1 MLLLGQ
7 WIDLIMF
14 KEKGSEKDRS
24 EIDNES
30 KQAYQTLVD
39 WVKTVPNTIDELKK
53 NGNEDDLRK
62 YQLQIKMVLNKLKE
76 IQKELRNDKQCHTT
90 AIIYCIVPG
99 ADQNNR
105 CII

>member
-7 WIDLIMF
+7 WIDIIMF
-14 KEKGSEKDRS
+14 KEKGSEKDRP

-30 KQAYQTLVD
+30 QQAYQTLVD

-76 IQKELRNDKQCHTT
+76 IQKELRND
-90 AIIYCIVPG
+90 
-99 ADQNNR
+99 
-105 CII
+105 

>member
-14 KEKGSEKDRS
+14 KEKGSEKDLS

-30 KQAYQTLVD
+30 QQAYQTLVD

-76 IQKELRNDKQCHTT
+76 IQKELRNDKKCHTN
-90 AIIYCIVPG
+90 AIIYCIVHG
-99 ADQNNR
+99 ADKNNR

>member
-62 YQLQIKMVLNKLKE
+62 YQLQIKMVLNTLKE
-76 IQKELRNDKQCHTT
+76 IQKELRYD
-90 AIIYCIVPG
+90 
-99 ADQNNR
+99 
-105 CII
+105 

>member
-14 KEKGSEKDRS
+14 KEKGSEKDLS

-30 KQAYQTLVD
+30 QQAYQTLVD
-39 WVKTVPNTIDELKK
+39 WVKTVPNTIEELKK
-53 NGNEDDLRK
+53 NGTEDDLRK

-76 IQKELRNDKQCHTT
+76 IQKELRND
-90 AIIYCIVPG
+90 
-99 ADQNNR
+99 
-105 CII
+105 

>member
-1 MLLLGQ
+1 
-7 WIDLIMF
+7 MF

-53 NGNEDDLRK
+53 NGTEEDIRK
-62 YQLQIKMVLNKLKE
+62 YQIQIKMVLNKLKE
-76 IQKELRNDKQCHTT
+76 IKKELRND
-90 AIIYCIVPG
+90 
-99 ADQNNR
+99 
-105 CII
+105 

>member
-24 EIDNES
+24 EINNES
-30 KQAYQTLVD
+30 QQAYQTLVD

-53 NGNEDDLRK
+53 NATEDDLRK
-62 YQLQIKMVLNKLKE
+62 YQIQIKMVLNKLKE
-76 IQKELRNDKQCHTT
+76 IQKELRND
-90 AIIYCIVPG
+90 
-99 ADQNNR
+99 
-105 CII
+105 

>member
-24 EIDNES
+24 KIDNES
-30 KQAYQTLVD
+30 QQAYQTLVD

-53 NGNEDDLRK
+53 NGTEDDLRK
-62 YQLQIKMVLNKLKE
+62 YQIQIKMVLDKLKE
-76 IQKELRNDKQCHTT
+76 IQQELRND
-90 AIIYCIVPG
+90 
-99 ADQNNR
+99 
-105 CII
+105 

>member
-30 KQAYQTLVD
+30 QQAYQTLVD

-53 NGNEDDLRK
+53 NGTEDDLRK

-76 IQKELRNDKQCHTT
+76 IQKELRND
-90 AIIYCIVPG
+90 
-99 ADQNNR
+99 
-105 CII
+105 

>member
-1 MLLLGQ
+1 MLLPGQ

-14 KEKGSEKDRS
+14 KEKGSEKDLS

-30 KQAYQTLVD
+30 QQAYQTLVD

-53 NGNEDDLRK
+53 NGTEDELRK

-76 IQKELRNDKQCHTT
+76 IQKELRND
-90 AIIYCIVPG
+90 
-99 ADQNNR
+99 
-105 CII
+105 

>member
-30 KQAYQTLVD
+30 QQAYQTLVD
-39 WVKTVPNTIDELKK
+39 WVKTVPNPIDELKK
-53 NGNEDDLRK
+53 KGNEDDLRK

-76 IQKELRNDKQCHTT
+76 IQKELRND
-90 AIIYCIVPG
+90 
-99 ADQNNR
+99 
-105 CII
+105 

>member
-30 KQAYQTLVD
+30 QQAYQTLVD

-53 NGNEDDLRK
+53 NGTEDDLRK
-62 YQLQIKMVLNKLKE
+62 YQRQIKMVLNKLKE
-76 IQKELRNDKQCHTT
+76 IQKELRND
-90 AIIYCIVPG
+90 
-99 ADQNNR
+99 
-105 CII
+105 

>member
-24 EIDNES
+24 EIYNES

-62 YQLQIKMVLNKLKE
+62 YQLQIKMVLNKLKD
-76 IQKELRNDKQCHTT
+76 IQKELRND
-90 AIIYCIVPG
+90 
-99 ADQNNR
+99 
-105 CII
+105 

>member
-24 EIDNES
+24 EINNES
-30 KQAYQTLVD
+30 QQAYQTLVD

-53 NGNEDDLRK
+53 NGTEDDLRK
-62 YQLQIKMVLNKLKE
+62 YQIQIKMVLNKLKE
-76 IQKELRNDKQCHTT
+76 IQKELRND
-90 AIIYCIVPG
+90 
-99 ADQNNR
+99 
-105 CII
+105 

>member
-14 KEKGSEKDRS
+14 KEKGSEKDLS

-30 KQAYQTLVD
+30 QQAYQTLVD

-53 NGNEDDLRK
+53 KGTEDDLRK

-76 IQKELRNDKQCHTT
+76 IQKELRND
-90 AIIYCIVPG
+90 
-99 ADQNNR
+99 
-105 CII
+105 

>member
-14 KEKGSEKDRS
+14 KEKGSKKDRS

-30 KQAYQTLVD
+30 HQAYQTLVD
-39 WVKTVPNTIDELKK
+39 WVKTVPNTIDEIKK

-62 YQLQIKMVLNKLKE
+62 YQRQIKMVLNKLKE
-76 IQKELRNDKQCHTT
+76 IQKELRND
-90 AIIYCIVPG
+90 
-99 ADQNNR
+99 
-105 CII
+105 

>member
-14 KEKGSEKDRS
+14 KEKGSEKERS

-30 KQAYQTLVD
+30 QQAYQTLVD

-53 NGNEDDLRK
+53 KFPCRNCG
-62 YQLQIKMVLNKLKE
+62 KLGHWEAECSQPKASNRMAVGFALMNRSE
-76 IQKELRNDKQCHTT
+76 ILDTGTSRT
-90 AIIYCIVPG
+90 AT
-99 ADQNNR
+99 R
-105 CII
+105 

>member
-14 KEKGSEKDRS
+14 KEKESKKGRS

-30 KQAYQTLVD
+30 QQAYQTLVD

-62 YQLQIKMVLNKLKE
+62 YQIQIKMVLNKLKE
-76 IQKELRNDKQCHTT
+76 IQKELRND
-90 AIIYCIVPG
+90 
-99 ADQNNR
+99 
-105 CII
+105 

>member
-24 EIDNES
+24 EIYNES

-76 IQKELRNDKQCHTT
+76 IQKELRID
-90 AIIYCIVPG
+90 
-99 ADQNNR
+99 
-105 CII
+105 

>member
-14 KEKGSEKDRS
+14 KEKGSEKNRS

-30 KQAYQTLVD
+30 QQAYQTLID

-53 NGNEDDLRK
+53 NGTEDDLRK
-62 YQLQIKMVLNKLKE
+62 YQIQIKMVLDKLKE
-76 IQKELRNDKQCHTT
+76 IQQKLRND
-90 AIIYCIVPG
+90 
-99 ADQNNR
+99 
-105 CII
+105 

>member
-30 KQAYQTLVD
+30 QQAYQTLVD

-53 NGNEDDLRK
+53 NGTEDDLRK
-62 YQLQIKMVLNKLKE
+62 YQIQIKMVLNKLKE
-76 IQKELRNDKQCHTT
+76 IQKELRND
-90 AIIYCIVPG
+90 
-99 ADQNNR
+99 
-105 CII
+105 

>member
-1 MLLLGQ
+1 MSLLGQ

-14 KEKGSEKDRS
+14 KEKGSEKDLS

-30 KQAYQTLVD
+30 QQAYQTLVD

-53 NGNEDDLRK
+53 NGTEDELRK

-76 IQKELRNDKQCHTT
+76 IQKELRND
-90 AIIYCIVPG
+90 
-99 ADQNNR
+99 
-105 CII
+105 

>member
-14 KEKGSEKDRS
+14 KEKGSEKDLS

-30 KQAYQTLVD
+30 QQAYQTLVD

-53 NGNEDDLRK
+53 NGTEDDLRK
-62 YQLQIKMVLNKLKE
+62 YQIQIKMVLDKLKE
-76 IQKELRNDKQCHTT
+76 IQKELRND
-90 AIIYCIVPG
+90 
-99 ADQNNR
+99 
-105 CII
+105 